1 MTDKKRFTIQCYSG
15 NAVPY
20 SHPDHPRHAF
30 PEDWDSD
37 SHPRFAF
44 ERLKNAFEHLLAR
57 GYTVHA
63 DPCAI
68 EIRNKSGALAFKM
81 ELP

>member
-1 MTDKKRFTIQCYSG
+1 MTDKKRFTIQCYPDI
-15 NAVPY
+15 AVAY

-30 PEDWDSD
+30 PEDWNDG
-37 SHPRFAF
+37 SHPRFDFDRLQITF
-44 ERLKNAFEHLLAR
+44 ERLIAK

-68 EIRNKSGALAFKM
+68 EIRSKNGALAFKM